1 MSFTIRRLHAM
12 LPVLIVA
19 AWVMSTAAQEVEVK
33 VALPSDA
40 LFNPDV
46 VQRLDLRVHSAD
58 WEKLK
63 LQFLEMTYYPAD
75 LVFNGETV
83 RNTGIRS
90 RGSGSRNSRKPGL
103 RVDFDRYASEQTF
116 LGLKSLVLDNLV
128 QDSSGVRETLA
139 MKFYARLGIPAPRE
153 AHVRL
158 YVNDAYVGLYA
169 VVESIDKAFLART
182 YGSIEDDVQN
192 DGYLFEYNWIDSW
205 PFTYLGSDWQP
216 YEHRFSPKTHETASN
231 QEKFGPIETWVRLAN
246 ELYPERYLT
255 ELSEYVDLEAFVRF
269 VAGQNF
275 VGENDGFLGYDG
287 INNFYLYRLENSR
300 RHVLIPWDDDNALGG
315 ADFSI
320 VLRHDDNILMGNAM
334 AVPELKDLYIRVL
347 RESIQLAEEPTG
359 DAGVPWFEHEA
370 RRQLDLIW
378 DAMREDP
385 LRPYPFEQHE
395 RAREY
400 VLEFARERANNVRDQ
415 LYWRG
420 FGGAPPRITP
430 SSIRKAPSRRDPR

>member
-1 MSFTIRRLHAM
+1 VSSTSWRRPGVLLA
-12 LPVLIVA
+12 LIVVA
-19 AWVMSTAAQEVEVK
+19 SVMLTAAQEEQVPH
-33 VALPSDA
+33 PSDA
-40 LFNPDV
+40 LFNVDL

-63 LQFLEMTYYPAD
+63 QQFLEMTYYPAD

-103 RVDFDRYASEQTF
+103 RVDFDRYESDQTY
-116 LGLKSLVLDNLV
+116 LGLKSLVLDNLT

-139 MKFYARLGIPAPRE
+139 MRFYARLGMPAPRE

-182 YGSIEDDVQN
+182 YGSIDDNVQN

-216 YEHRFSPKTHETASN
+216 YEHRFSPKTHETASQ

-246 ELYPERYLT
+246 ELYPERYLP
-255 ELSEYVDLEAFVRF
+255 ELSTYLDLEAFVRF

-287 INNFYLYRLENSR
+287 VNNFYLYRLENSQ
-300 RHVLIPWDDDNALGG
+300 RHVLIPWDDDNAFGG
-315 ADFSI
+315 ADFPI
-320 VLRHDDNILMGNAM
+320 LFRHDDNILMGNAM
-334 AVPELKDLYIRVL
+334 AVPELKDLYIQVL
-347 RESIQLAEEPTG
+347 RDAIRLAEEPTG
-359 DAGVPWFEHEA
+359 DNGVRWFEHEA

-385 LRPYPFEQHE
+385 SRPYAFEEHE

-400 VLEFARERANNVRDQ
+400 ILEFARERTNNVRDQ
-415 LYWRG
+415 LYRHG
-420 FGGAPPRITP
+420 FGGEPVPTSTP
-430 SSIRKAPSRRDPR
+430 ASIRKAPSRPDPR